1 MRSLLVLMLSIAGLS
16 SPAHAGG
23 SVGVV
28 VTGDATIQPQ
38 LAAQLEDWLRQ
49 RGHLLV
55 PSPLPSEAINALIDC
70 FVIEDLTCARKVVEQ
85 QSKSPQMI
93 FAKVDLADSAS
104 GMRDVTLT
112 AYWFEKGADPTAVR
126 RSCAN
131 CTDAAMRTMTDELM
145 SSLGGKGAAEVGQVS
160 LSSTPAG
167 ASVTIDGKSVGV
179 TPLTYTLPP
188 GPHAISI
195 SLAAH
200 GDAAR
205 TVTIQRGETATIAVD
220 LARATSRRRTLPLVV
235 LGVGG
240 AVLLGGIIAY
250 ASSEEDTGE
259 KPEYRD
265 TKALGIG
272 LGVVGLAAV
281 GIGSYLLLRSDGT
294 PEGPTVAVVPGGA
307 YVGWRARF

>member
-1 MRSLLVLMLSIAGLS
+1 MRSLLVLILSIAALS
-16 SPAHAGG
+16 TPAHADG

-93 FAKVDLADSAS
+93 FAKVDLADSTS

-112 AYWFEKGADPTAVR
+112 AYWFEKGTDPTAVR

-145 SSLGGKGAAEVGQVS
+145 SSLGGKSAAEVGQVS
-160 LSSTPAG
+160 LTSTPAG
-167 ASVTIDGKSVGV
+167 ASVTIDGKPVGV
-179 TPLTYTLPP
+179 TPLTYTLPL

-195 SLAAH
+195 SLAEHA
-200 GDAAR
+200 DAAR
-205 TVTIQRGETATIAVD
+205 TVTVQRGETATIAVD
-220 LARATSRRRTLPLVV
+220 LARAAPRLRKLPLVV

-250 ASSEEDTGE
+250 AASEEDTGE

-272 LGVVGLAAV
+272 LGVVGLAAI

-294 PEGPTVAVVPGGA
+294 PEGPTVAVVPGAA
-307 YVGWRARF
+307 YVGWRASF

>member
-16 SPAHAGG
+16 TPAHAGG

-55 PSPLPSEAINALIDC
+55 PSPLPSEASNALIDC

-167 ASVTIDGKSVGV
+167 ASVTIDGKPVGV
-179 TPLTYTLPP
+179 TPLTYTLPL

-195 SLAAH
+195 SLAEHA
-200 GDAAR
+200 DAAR
-205 TVTIQRGETATIAVD
+205 TVTVQRGETATIAVD
-220 LARATSRRRTLPLVV
+220 LARAAPRLRKLPLVV

-250 ASSEEDTGE
+250 AASEEDTGE

-272 LGVVGLAAV
+272 LGVVGLAAI

-294 PEGPTVAVVPGGA
+294 PEGPTVAVVPGAA
-307 YVGWRARF
+307 YVGWRASF

>member
-1 MRSLLVLMLSIAGLS
+1 MRSLLVLMLSIAALS
-16 SPAHAGG
+16 TPAHAQR

-28 VTGDATIQPQ
+28 VTGDATVQPQ

-55 PSPLPSEAINALIDC
+55 PSPLPSDAINMLIDC
-70 FVIEDLTCARKVVEQ
+70 FVIEDLTCARKVVET
-85 QSKSPQMI
+85 QSKAPQMV
-93 FAKVDLADSAS
+93 FARIDLADSTT

-126 RSCAN
+126 RSCAS
-131 CTDAAMRTMTDELM
+131 CTDALMRTMTDELM
-145 SSLGGKGAAEVGQVS
+145 TSLAGKGAAEAGQVA
-160 LSSTPAG
+160 LTTTPAG
-167 ASVTIDGKSVGV
+167 ASVTIDGMPVGV
-179 TPLTYTLPP
+179 TPLTYALPP
-188 GPHAISI
+188 GGHAIGI
-195 SLAAH
+195 SLAGHAS
-200 GDAAR
+200 AAR
-205 TVTIQRGETATIAVD
+205 AITIQRGETATLAVD
-220 LARATSRRRTLPLVV
+220 LARVGPRKRKLPLLL
-235 LGVGG
+235 LGAGG

-281 GIGSYLLLRSDGT
+281 GVGAYLLLRGDGT
-294 PEGPTVAVVPGGA
+294 PEGPTVAVVPGYA
-307 YVGWRARF
+307 YVGWRANF